1 MCHLSLTSK
10 TPMKISFTHLV
21 VIYILSFCFYLI
33 YATTAVI
40 ECSAYWMHDAAIK
53 AGPERIIISSC
64 CLFLPPIM
72 LLLVQKKLH
81 IKTPATYFLI
91 QLVCALLSISLL
103 AFVIDKPLNYNDGVH
118 FVFISLKTAVV
129 YYLLKL
135 LSYIMI
141 GIILIKTI
149 F

>member
-1 MCHLSLTSK
+1 
-10 TPMKISFTHLV
+10 MKISFTHLV

-33 YATTAVI
+33 YAATAVVK
-40 ECSAYWMHDAAIK
+40 CSAYWMHDAAIE
-53 AGPERIIISSC
+53 AGPEKIIINTC
-64 CLFLPPIM
+64 CLFLPPVI
-72 LLLVQKKLH
+72 LLLAQKKLH
-81 IKTPATYFLI
+81 IKMAPIFFLI

-103 AFVIDKPLNYNDGVH
+103 AFVIDKSLNYSDGVH
-118 FVFISLKTAVV
+118 FVFISLKTAAV

-135 LSYIMI
+135 LSYAMI